1 MKTPPYRLAPTC
13 HALRTYLTALLL
25 LTACVVSAQN
35 KDQLVVP
42 LSSPGKPGLLRVK
55 TVNGSIT
62 VVGYS
67 GKDVLIDA
75 STKARGRDDD
85 DDDKPRESSGGLRR
99 IAGKAGFDVTAEE
112 NDNRVTVSSNSWQQ
126 PTNLTIR
133 VPQRFSL
140 QISTVNDG
148 DILVEN
154 VTGELEVSNVNG
166 DVTLRQVS
174 GSAVANTVNG
184 AIKAT
189 FKSVTGGTP
198 MAFSTVNGDVDVT
211 LPASAK
217 AALKLKSDQGEI
229 YSDFDLV
236 TDKTPAKVNRT
247 TQNGVYRLN
256 ADGWTYGKLSGG
268 GAEIMMKSLMGDIF
282 IRRAK

>member
-1 MKTPPYRLAPTC
+1 MKTPPYRLVPNC
-13 HALRTYLTALLL
+13 HALRIYLTALLL
-25 LTACVVSAQN
+25 LTAGAVLAQN
-35 KDQLVVP
+35 KEQLVVP
-42 LSSPGKPGLLRVK
+42 LSSPGKPGLLKVK

-62 VVGYS
+62 VLGYS
-67 GKDVLIDA
+67 GKDVIIDA
-75 STKARGRDDD
+75 STKARGRDDE
-85 DDDKPRESSGGLRR
+85 DDKPRESGGMRR
-99 IAGKAGFDVTAEE
+99 ISGKAGFDVTAEE
-112 NDNRVTVSSNSWQQ
+112 NDNRVTINSNSWQQ
-126 PTNLTIR
+126 PTNLTIK

-140 QISTVNDG
+140 QIGTVNDG

-166 DVTLRQVS
+166 DVVLRQVA

-189 FKSVTGGTP
+189 FKSVTGGSP
-198 MAFSTVNGDVDVT
+198 MAFSTVNGEVDVT

-236 TDKTPAKVNRT
+236 TDKSPAKVSRT

-256 ADGWTYGKLSGG
+256 ADGWTYGKLNGG
-268 GAEIMMKSLMGDIF
+268 GAEIMMKSLMGNIY
-282 IRRAK
+282 IRKAK